1 MNKYGGTFS
10 VIGGNGSVPTTKGL
24 SLNEAIE
31 RINNKKRG
39 KGRLDSAPEREA
51 LPKSVAVALPTSQAL
66 GGGVASPLTEQTYDG
81 TLFYALTSSDGLFV
95 FEYPAYTDYLDA
107 NNNPLRI
114 IHLDPSP

>member
-24 SLNEAIE
+24 SLNEAID

-51 LPKSVAVALPTSQAL
+51 LPKSVAVALPASQAL
-66 GGGVASPLTEQTYDG
+66 SGGIASPLVEQPYTG
-81 TLFYALTSSDGLFV
+81 STFYQLTSSDGLFV
-95 FEYPAYTDYLDA
+95 FEFSDQTEYLDA
-107 NNNPLRI
+107 NNASVI
-114 IHLDPSP
+114 VEHLQP

>member
-24 SLNEAIE
+24 SLNEAID

-66 GGGVASPLTEQTYDG
+66 GGGIASPLTEQPYTGSTYYD
-81 TLFYALTSSDGLFV
+81 LTSSDGLFV
-95 FEYPAYTDYLDA
+95 FEYPDQTEYLDA
-107 NNNPLRI
+107 NGETVVV
-114 IHLDPSP
+114 IHLAP